1 MPSIQITYVTLSIC
15 VVVFGTG
22 MCYGFIHSKIEGKKK
37 ICRYLSKHSA
47 SEVLSCFGLLI
58 SASLKS
64 LISGN
69 R

>member
-37 ICRYLSKHSA
+37 NLPLPEQTQCIRSA
-47 SEVLSCFGLLI
+47 VLFW
-58 SASLKS
+58 ASH
-64 LISGN
+64 
-69 R
+69 